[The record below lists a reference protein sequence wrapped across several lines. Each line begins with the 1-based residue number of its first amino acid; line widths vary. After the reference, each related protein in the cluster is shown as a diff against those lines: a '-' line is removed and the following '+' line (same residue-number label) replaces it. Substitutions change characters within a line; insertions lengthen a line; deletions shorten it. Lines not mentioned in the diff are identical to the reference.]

1 MSPRKVKIEKIFFSI
16 GEVADIL
23 GVTPSSIRYWE
34 NQFEELEPR
43 KSTKGTRQFTES
55 DIETLKLI
63 HFLVKDK
70 GLTIKGAKTKLKY
83 SRQETVH
90 SLELIRRL
98 QEVREELVQLR
109 NEMNG

>member
-1 MSPRKVKIEKIFFSI
+1 VSPQKTKIEKIFFSI
-16 GEVADIL
+16 GEVADML
-23 GVTPSSIRYWE
+23 SVTPSSIRYWE
-34 NQFEELEPR
+34 SQFEELEPG

-70 GLTIKGAKTKLKY
+70 GMTIKGAKNKLKY
-83 SRQETVH
+83 SRQETIH

-98 QEVREELVQLR
+98 QEVRDELIQIR